1 MKIIFAIS
9 ILLSINFSAKAVEKN
24 PAGLNAHAKNS
35 LKTYPKE
42 SLSLERGMTSLSSE
56 NIGAL
61 SEELC
66 GYFIAEGKDI
76 PKLSK
81 KAIEDHM
88 KDYEGIVSPSK
99 AQMVKFLNHNKN
111 YMTCGKEEKNYM
123 MVSFEYGRAY
133 DELFN
138 MLFFDLLVPKDESVH
153 IDVNAISYHLGKP
166 ETVLDFMYRE
176 YNDPTNSEGK
186 KAEVGSLIETFEMEP
201 FYAKKHVELLNEN
214 EKH

>member
-24 PAGLNAHAKNS
+24 PSGLNAHAKDS

-42 SLSLERGMTSLSSE
+42 SLSLERGMANHYSE

-61 SEELC
+61 SQKLC
-66 GYFIAEGKDI
+66 GYFVDAGRNI

-81 KAIEDHM
+81 KAIERHM
-88 KDYEGIVSPSK
+88 KLYEGINSPSK
-99 AQMVKFLNHNKN
+99 AQIIKFLNLNKN

-123 MVSFEYGRAY
+123 MVSFENGRAY
-133 DELFN
+133 DQLFN

-153 IDVNAISYHLGKP
+153 IDVNAISYHRGKP

-176 YNDPTNSEGK
+176 YNDPTNSDFK
-186 KAEVGSLIETFEMEP
+186 KREVLSLIETFEMEP
-201 FYAKKHVELLNEN
+201 FFAKKHVELLNEN

>member
-1 MKIIFAIS
+1 MKMIFAIG

-24 PAGLNAHAKNS
+24 PSGLNAHAKDS

-42 SLSLERGMTSLSSE
+42 SLSLERGMTSISSE

-138 MLFFDLLVPKDESVH
+138 MLFFDLLVPEDESIH
-153 IDVNAISYHLGKP
+153 IDVNAISYHRGKP

-176 YNDPTNSEGK
+176 YNDLTISKGK

-201 FYAKKHVELLNEN
+201 FYAKKHAKLLNKN